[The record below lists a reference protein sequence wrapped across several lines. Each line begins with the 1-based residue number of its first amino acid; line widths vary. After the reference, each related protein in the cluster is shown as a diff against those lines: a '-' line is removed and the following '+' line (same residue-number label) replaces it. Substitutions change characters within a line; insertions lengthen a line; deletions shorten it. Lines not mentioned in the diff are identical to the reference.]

1 MFELRAMRHKI
12 AVSDVAVRRES
23 TTRNMKRPECFG
35 RAAVIGVLCRSKRRL
50 PPPEA
55 RPPKALRAFSF
66 GTDRTGR
73 VSSVPL
79 AVAATEKIGVRVPG
93 VSDWGPWTGSASQS
107 RKRRKGVTA
116 KAGGRVGLHEL
127 RQPRLRD
134 ANRQHSEK
142 HQQGRGHT
150 NPSHRPTYRGTNH
163 EHDRH

>member
-1 MFELRAMRHKI
+1 MNQPRAMRRRI
-12 AVSDVAVRRES
+12 AVSGWHPA
-23 TTRNMKRPECFG
+23 RNHEHAPLMRPECFG
-35 RAAVIGVLCRSKRRL
+35 RAGSNRNAVFVQAPIASSQ
-50 PPPEA
+50 EA

-79 AVAATEKIGVRVPG
+79 TVAATEKSGVRVPG

-116 KAGGRVGLHEL
+116 KAGGRVGLHEI

-142 HQQGRGHT
+142 HQQGRG
-150 NPSHRPTYRGTNH
+150 SHQPQS
-163 EHDRH
+163 